1 MGSYDITRDGKMH
14 SREQI
19 LEDEAFKLFLKNNK
33 KLTEGTIRGYSMAL
47 RSFCNS
53 SGKFPSEVV
62 EICKDDL
69 RNRVPEFDQWILQV
83 LLDFKSDM
91 ENRGL
96 KRGTIAKDIG
106 IVKSFLR
113 DFHIAPLPDIK
124 IEAERVDKE
133 PTEFLHKKDIIKASK
148 YAKPVYRAVY
158 IVQSQTG
165 LAITDTLQLRIKHFI
180 KAVAGEDEELSLKEA
195 IKKIDDKKISYGCLD
210 LTRRK
215 TGRRF
220 YTFISYEGL
229 LAIAEYLETREHH
242 LNENDLIFLKE
253 TDRLPQKF
261 RKRVYKSNDLEIM
274 ATAADSY
281 TNRLN
286 KKYFNN
292 RKDKNDYCYFRT
304 HKIRSWY
311 SNQLYLAGIDWKD
324 IKFLMGQRT
333 NDVLERYVDVNAY
346 NKLRENYEK
355 ALNNLKLNETV
366 IIKDTDRVKQVETE
380 LELLKKENTTLKME
394 KNQEIAALEKKL
406 EEMGERNK
414 LIDEKLNKILT
425 NETVL
430 KELNKR

>member
-1 MGSYDITRDGKMH
+1 MESLNIISDSKMY

-19 LEDEAFKLFLKNNK
+19 IEDESFKLFLKNNK
-33 KLTEGTIRGYSMAL
+33 KLRENTIKGYVMAVN
-47 RSFCNS
+47 SFCNS
-53 SGKFPSEVV
+53 SGKNPFEIV

-69 RNRVPEFDQWILQV
+69 RNNIPEFDQWILKA
-83 LLDFKSDM
+83 LMNFKSDM
-91 ENRGL
+91 ENTGL
-96 KRGTIAKDIG
+96 KRGTIAKNIG
-106 IVKSFLR
+106 ILKSFLR
-113 DFHIAPLPDIK
+113 DFHITPLPDIK
-124 IEAERVDKE
+124 IDSKKIDKE
-133 PTEFLHKKDIIKASK
+133 PSEYLGKEDIIKASK

-165 LAITDTLQLRIKHFI
+165 LAITDTLKLKVGHFI
-180 KAVAGEDEELSLKEA
+180 KAVSRVDEELTLKEA
-195 IKKIDDKKISYGCLD
+195 VKKVDDKKISYGCLD

-229 LAIAEYLETREHH
+229 LAIAEYLEIREHH
-242 LNENDLIFLKE
+242 LNNDDFIFLKE
-253 TDRLPQKF
+253 TDRLPQGM
-261 RKRVYKSNDLEIM
+261 RKKVYKSSDLEIM

-286 KKYFNN
+286 RRYFNN

-346 NKLRENYEK
+346 ESLKKNYEK
-355 ALNNLKLNETV
+355 ALNNLQLNEKV
-366 IIKDTDRVKQVETE
+366 IIKDTDRVKKLEAE
-380 LELLKKENTTLKME
+380 LREGLKE
-394 KNQEIAALEKKL
+394 KDDEIAAIKKRMK
-406 EEMGERNK
+406 EM
-414 LIDEKLNKILT
+414 EKLMAD
-425 NETVL
+425 
-430 KELNKR
+430 KEFVDELAHTDD